1 MDDNKIRPDDENN
14 ADLDFAEESGF
25 FPQGDIN
32 EEDDFDNEENSKEIV
47 IFSAE
52 DEEGISDN
60 SSLEDPE
67 SEKKALNANNTA
79 DEISV
84 EEVTAESDD
93 DDNDDSKENYEEYDE
108 DQEYDDEESEE
119 KRSERLRLKEERNRK
134 KRRKRSH
141 GRLIFALVMVTL
153 VISVAVLSAV
163 GVIGIAKE
171 MLGLS
176 REDTEFTVEI
186 PENSGTE
193 AIANLLE
200 HEGIIENPTLFR
212 VISKMKGADGTFMAG
227 VHKVNPNMTYGDLI
241 EELQREPL
249 NPREFVTLTFPEGI
263 RLDDAAAKL
272 EEAGVCKADEFI
284 RTINSA
290 EFGFNFESRVKNSA
304 KKYYKMEGY
313 FFTDTYEF
321 YLDEDPLNVVKK
333 VFRNFDYRVTPDYY
347 GRMEDMDM
355 TLEEVMTLA
364 SIVQREASRPRDMK
378 MVASVFYNRL
388 NNPDTF
394 PLLQSD
400 PTSGYARDVVAAG
413 LEVYSQSIC
422 DAYDTYKGSGLP
434 PGPICSPGL
443 DAIEAVL
450 YPGESDYYFFCSNLQ
465 TGEFYFAETLAE
477 HEQNL
482 VTAGLR

>member
-1 MDDNKIRPDDENN
+1 
-14 ADLDFAEESGF
+14 
-25 FPQGDIN
+25 
-32 EEDDFDNEENSKEIV
+32 
-47 IFSAE
+47 
-52 DEEGISDN
+52 
-60 SSLEDPE
+60 
-67 SEKKALNANNTA
+67 
-79 DEISV
+79 
-84 EEVTAESDD
+84 
-93 DDNDDSKENYEEYDE
+93 
-108 DQEYDDEESEE
+108 
-119 KRSERLRLKEERNRK
+119 
-134 KRRKRSH
+134 
-141 GRLIFALVMVTL
+141 
-153 VISVAVLSAV
+153 
-163 GVIGIAKE
+163 
-171 MLGLS
+171 
-176 REDTEFTVEI
+176 
-186 PENSGTE
+186 
-193 AIANLLE
+193 
-200 HEGIIENPTLFR
+200 
-212 VISKMKGADGTFMAG
+212 
-227 VHKVNPNMTYGDLI
+227 TYGDLI
-241 EELQREPL
+241 EELQQEAL

-290 EFGFNFESRVKNSA
+290 EFGFNFESRVKSSA

-313 FFTDTYEF
+313 FFPDTYEF
-321 YLDEDPLNVVKK
+321 YLEEDPLNVVKK

-364 SIVQREASRPRDMK
+364 SIVQKEASKPRDMK
-378 MVASVFYNRL
+378 MVASVFHNRL
-388 NNPDTF
+388 NDPETF

-450 YPGESDYYFFCSNLQ
+450 YPGESDYYFFCSNLD
-465 TGEFYFAETLAE
+465 TGEFYFAETLAQ
-477 HEQNL
+477 HERNL

>member
-1 MDDNKIRPDDENN
+1 MEDNRIIPGENEDDEV
-14 ADLDFAEESGF
+14 DETGREQGSGEQL
-25 FPQGDIN
+25 P
-32 EEDDFDNEENSKEIV
+32 
-47 IFSAE
+47 
-52 DEEGISDN
+52 EGV
-60 SSLEDPE
+60 SSLLDNDDTGEVIIYSSEVKGDDEVDVPVSDEDHG
-67 SEKKALNANNTA
+67 SEKVDSD
-79 DEISV
+79 DETGGSDSSDSV
-84 EEVTAESDD
+84 TD
-93 DDNDDSKENYEEYDE
+93 DDNGREDSGPGEYPDDYEYGVSDE
-108 DQEYDDEESEE
+108 EESEE
-119 KRSERLRLKEERNRK
+119 RRAERLRLKEERNRK
-134 KRRKRSH
+134 KRRKKTH
-141 GRLIFALVMVTL
+141 GRLIFALVMVTV
-153 VISVAVLSAV
+153 VISAAVFCSV
-163 GVIGIAKE
+163 SIIGIAKE

-176 REDTEFTVEI
+176 RENTEFTVEI

-212 VISKMKGADGTFMAG
+212 VVSKMKGSDGTFMAG

-241 EELQREPL
+241 EELQREPI
-249 NPREFVTLTFPEGI
+249 NPREFVTLTFTEGI
-263 RLDDAAAKL
+263 RLDEAAAKL

-284 RTINSA
+284 RAINSA
-290 EFGFNFESRVKNSA
+290 DFGFNFESRVKSSP

-313 FFTDTYEF
+313 FFPDTYEF

-364 SIVQREASRPRDMK
+364 SIVQKEASRPRDMK
-378 MVASVFYNRL
+378 MVASVFHNRL
-388 NNPDTF
+388 NNPDMF
-394 PLLQSD
+394 PMLQSD
-400 PTSGYARDVVAAG
+400 PTSSYAKNVVAEG

-422 DAYDTYKGSGLP
+422 DAYDTYKGTGLP

-450 YPGESDYYFFCSNLQ
+450 YPSESDYYFFCSDLD
-465 TGEFYFAETLAE
+465 TGEFYFAETLAQ

>member
-14 ADLDFAEESGF
+14 ADLIFAEGSGF

-47 IFSAE
+47 IFSSE
-52 DEEGISDN
+52 DEITDSESNVNNADNSAEEESDN
-60 SSLEDPE
+60 NEE
-67 SEKKALNANNTA
+67 YAVAAN
-79 DEISV
+79 
-84 EEVTAESDD
+84 DD
-93 DDNDDSKENYEEYDE
+93 DGQEYDSESYEEYDE
-108 DQEYDDEESEE
+108 DQEYDDGGESEE
-119 KRSERLRLKEERNRK
+119 KRAERLRLKEERNRK

-141 GRLIFALVMVTL
+141 GRLIFALIMVTL

-163 GVIGIAKE
+163 GVLGIAKE
-171 MLGLS
+171 MLGIS

-241 EELQREPL
+241 EELQQEPI

-290 EFGFNFESRVKNSA
+290 EFGFNFESRVKSSA
-304 KKYYKMEGY
+304 NKYYKMEGY
-313 FFTDTYEF
+313 FFPDTYEF

-333 VFRNFDYRVTPDYY
+333 VFKNFDYRVTPDYY

-364 SIVQREASRPRDMK
+364 SIVQREASKPRDMK
-378 MVASVFYNRL
+378 MVASVFHNRL
-388 NNPDTF
+388 NDPETF

-413 LEVYSQSIC
+413 LEIYSQSIC

-465 TGEFYFAETLAE
+465 TGEFYFAETLAQ